1 MSEMKD
7 FEQAFEVVRDF
18 AKENGETLVVVTADH
33 STGGISIGADG
44 NYNWDPT
51 PIQAAKRTPDFMAKE
66 IEAGADVEAVLRE
79 NIDLELTSEEIT
91 SVKKA
96 AETNDVTKIDNAIEK
111 IFDQRSGTGW
121 TTDGHT
127 GDDVPVY
134 TFGTTTREVR
144 GHE

>member
-1 MSEMKD
+1 
-7 FEQAFEVVRDF
+7 
-18 AKENGETLVVVTADH
+18 
-33 STGGISIGADG
+33 
-44 NYNWDPT
+44 
-51 PIQAAKRTPDFMAKE
+51 MAKE

-134 TFGTTTREVR
+134 TFGPQQEKFVGMSDNTDQAKRIFNLLKNK
-144 GHE
+144 GKIK